1 MNGNNGD
8 FNNKHKNKIDS
19 DYLDLLNKTNVTDEE
34 IRNSVQRRTG
44 NENGDGYEDVY
55 SHSESYVDEDG
66 FCPPVFHRT
75 LKPFDLYEDVY
86 SSDERYLPDER
97 RSQQPSKGQ
106 TAQGSRKMNVQQNY
120 EYDDDPD
127 YAPRKNQQ
135 RGQTPPAGGRQ
146 NQGRGASQPEQ
157 YEDDSDY
164 APWKNQQRGQTPPPV
179 KKQQSSDE
187 FSDYEE
193 RRAKKK
199 KHGHGGRILI
209 FLLVLIIALG
219 GAGWFSVSGIVGNF
233 EHAKIGAHYEGELVG
248 SSAVTNV
255 LLIGLDKEKGG
266 ASRSDSIMICSVNKS
281 TGKVVLTS
289 ILRDTHLDIPGEC
302 EAKVNAAYAR
312 GGADLLVQTI
322 EKNFGIKINEY
333 ACVNFEMFTELVDGL
348 GGIDIEVTEDESNYI
363 NYRHNYKGAKKPDFV
378 DSGESVHLNG
388 YQALWYSRIRY
399 LDSDFM
405 RTFRQRK
412 VLTAIAGDIKGQL
425 TPAGIAGLLK
435 TAKNVAPYIETTL
448 STPDLIKLALSLGT
462 CLAKSGAD
470 IDEML
475 ISQKIP
481 FDGTWDY
488 ANKWDGSSI
497 VIDLEEN
504 RQLLYSSIYEAPE
517 EPTESE

>member
-8 FNNKHKNKIDS
+8 SNNNKHKNKIDS
-19 DYLDLLNKTNVTDEE
+19 DYLDLLSKTKVSDEE
-34 IRNSVQRRTG
+34 IKRSEQERTRQERG
-44 NENGDGYEDVY
+44 SYEDVY
-55 SHSESYVDEDG
+55 SHSESYVDDDG
-66 FCPPVFHRT
+66 FCPPVFHRAP
-75 LKPFDLYEDVY
+75 KSIDLYEDVY
-86 SSDERYLPDER
+86 SGDERYSPDER
-97 RSQQPSKGQ
+97 RARQAEANRAEQSRNAAQPG
-106 TAQGSRKMNVQQNY
+106 
-120 EYDDDPD
+120 
-127 YAPRKNQQ
+127 
-135 RGQTPPAGGRQ
+135 
-146 NQGRGASQPEQ
+146 Q
-157 YEDDSDY
+157 YEDESEDY
-164 APWKNQQRGQTPPPV
+164 APWKQAQHNPAPPPV
-179 KKQQSSDE
+179 KKQPSADE
-187 FSDYEE
+187 RSDYEE
-193 RRAKKK
+193 RRSKKK
-199 KHGHGGRILI
+199 KHGRGGIVLVL
-209 FLLVLIIALG
+209 LLVIIIALG
-219 GAGWFSVSGIVGNF
+219 GAGWFSISGIVGNF
-233 EHAKIGAHYEGELVG
+233 EHAKIGAHYDGELAG
-248 SSAVTNV
+248 SSDVTNV

-266 ASRSDSIMICSVNKS
+266 ISRSDSIMICSVNKS

-322 EKNFGIKINEY
+322 EKNFGIKIDEF

-425 TPAGIAGLLK
+425 TPAGIFGLLK
-435 TAKNVAPYIETTL
+435 TAKNVAPYVETTL
-448 STPDLIKLALSLGT
+448 STPDLVKLALSLGS

-470 IDEML
+470 IDKML
-475 ISQKIP
+475 VSQKIP
-481 FDGTWDY
+481 FDGTWNY

-497 VIDLEEN
+497 VINLEEN
-504 RQLLYSSIYEAPE
+504 RQMLYSSIYEAPE